1 MNHEKYQP
9 CHFLLGTFFDIMGFL
24 PPEKINTAMG
34 FATDVHTHLGCSA
47 QLKCLRYPTRK

>member
-1 MNHEKYQP
+1 MKSTNLAI
-9 CHFLLGTFFDIMGFL
+9 FLLGTFFDIMGFL